1 MVKQKTINFEIFE
14 SIFRSESLEFTLITS
29 KSLWIQLTAEAKSR
43 YDFDL
48 NSDDIDS
55 FIDNYSIRHTC
66 ILRSF
71 CRKTGLQLH
80 LREYQFDSSNKNT
93 DGFNDDDI
101 LNIYPI
107 IKQVPPK
114 PSDAYQFFTSG
125 QQKIQQGLL
134 REGFELISEA
144 HNLLNNVYGPM
155 HPEISMCLRLLARL
169 NYIMGDY
176 QEALF
181 TQHKAVM
188 MSERVL
194 GVDHPQT
201 ATEYVRQT

>member
-1 MVKQKTINFEIFE
+1 MFFQIN
-14 SIFRSESLEFTLITS
+14 LI
-29 KSLWIQLTAEAKSR
+29 LL
-43 YDFDL
+43 FL
-48 NSDDIDS
+48 
-55 FIDNYSIRHTC
+55 
-66 ILRSF
+66 
-71 CRKTGLQLH
+71 
-80 LREYQFDSSNKNT
+80 
-93 DGFNDDDI
+93 
-101 LNIYPI
+101 
-107 IKQVPPK
+107 K
-114 PSDAYQFFTSG
+114 PSDAYQFFTTG

-176 QEALF
+176 QEALY

-194 GVDHPQT
+194 GIDHPQT
-201 ATEYVRQT
+201 ATEYVRLEKLSNENF

>member
-1 MVKQKTINFEIFE
+1 MT
-14 SIFRSESLEFTLITS
+14 
-29 KSLWIQLTAEAKSR
+29 
-43 YDFDL
+43 
-48 NSDDIDS
+48 
-55 FIDNYSIRHTC
+55 
-66 ILRSF
+66 
-71 CRKTGLQLH
+71 
-80 LREYQFDSSNKNT
+80 DSSISSGT
-93 DGFNDDDI
+93 SSRV
-101 LNIYPI
+101 LL
-107 IKQVPPK
+107 K
-114 PSDAYQFFTSG
+114 PSDAYQFFTTG

-176 QEALF
+176 QEALY

-194 GVDHPQT
+194 GIDHPQT
-201 ATEYVRQT
+201 ATEYVRETRERQNFEKISAASFRFTWHFTRSPINMRPVRQSCSVAHGILF